1 MLNILIELNQGG
13 SGRKKNGGEI
23 KKDSINK
30 EKNSKWRSVF
40 GKVETK
46 KKRNLKKM

>member
-1 MLNILIELNQGG
+1 MLNILTELNQGG

-30 EKNSKWRSVF
+30 EKKIANGGVCL
-40 GKVETK
+40 
-46 KKRNLKKM
+46 LKQKQRRKEI